1 MVLEHAGASQ
11 QQHPRLLRHSMC
23 RNTTTM
29 ARFRLLVSLLFIL
42 SSITASTVQQAVHRF
57 IVEEGSDVTLLC
69 SLGNDDSIEK
79 MVFDWKKTDQ
89 EVFLYARGVH
99 YNKGITGQ
107 DEQFRGRVSHFPEE
121 LKNGN
126 ASIVIRNTVLAD
138 SGNYTCIFPDF
149 EPHRRFDVELVVRPI
164 HKDRSAENIP
174 GATPK
179 PHIVILNAT
188 EDGVPLL
195 CEVGGA
201 APKPTL
207 QWQDSDG
214 NVCPAEE
221 PQVSERGGRYFVS
234 LLATVTRTTTNR
246 FRCVASQEDVHHRT
260 HTDIDVPGKMF
271 EECKPTDQVFSPD
284 SMLGLGV
291 LIGIILTVVVVFIV
305 RFFIRRRRQGTFKE
319 HTAVSLIQD
328 TQQHAWC

>member
-1 MVLEHAGASQ
+1 TAPRSQ
-11 QQHPRLLRHSMC
+11 LFFLFLNNDNKRY
-23 RNTTTM
+23 TIKV
-29 ARFRLLVSLLFIL
+29 FKSLFFCCLTCCLFPVCL
-42 SSITASTVQQAVHRF
+42 PCPAVHRF

-149 EPHRRFDVELVVRPI
+149 EPHRRFDVELVVPTM
-164 HKDRSAENIP
+164 
-174 GATPK
+174 GAS

-260 HTDIDVPGKMF
+260 HTDIDVPGEF
-271 EECKPTDQVFSPD
+271 RGLHCQVLHSKTSPD
-284 SMLGLGV
+284 PGHAATRLV
-291 LIGIILTVVVVFIV
+291 LSE
-305 RFFIRRRRQGTFKE
+305 RRSSISKCIKAASISE
-319 HTAVSLIQD
+319 VSGSNSNRSENV
-328 TQQHAWC
+328 